1 MFFHEDDICKC
12 GNAEDCP
19 SKGKCFRAKPGRPG
33 SIYTVSLFYN
43 GKEKCDYFIEKKVKW
58 WEQI

>member
-1 MFFHEDDICKC
+1 MFFDEDDICKC

-19 SKGKCFRAKPGRPG
+19 SKEKCFRAKPGRPG

-43 GKEKCDYFIEKKVKW
+43 GKEKCDYFIEKRVK
-58 WEQI
+58 